1 MPTRYNSVPVAE
13 DAPRL
18 ALPVLR
24 VNPVDPHNRF
34 LRSKEYGDLVAYL
47 KGGILEL
54 QNRNLGRNQIKNTKR
69 KAEYYT
75 LTDRGLLKRERNGFM
90 SKCILRDEVPKVLKD
105 LHDGCGHFATAIT
118 LDRTVGNFFWPT
130 RTRDIEQYC
139 LSCKTCQRMGY
150 KRQSTELIP
159 IQRFEPLAMIGLDFL
174 GPINPECEVT
184 QTKYVLIAVDYFS
197 RFVWARPYPKAS
209 GDYVIAFFEDFFA
222 PVFGYPKAIYSDNGS
237 HFIGNPAKDYFKWR
251 GIHHSDAPVAYPSS
265 VGLVERSVQLVR
277 SRLTAHA
284 IERGPIGKKQWGL
297 AIPQAM
303 LSINSRL
310 VKIHGFT
317 PGEIMLGYQP
327 RGIWQRQLENEE
339 RLDNM
344 TEAEIQREEEKA
356 HLVYGLR
363 MERRDEQREA
373 ANTTVARNQ
382 KKLEG
387 RNNPVWTQPKE
398 GDLVLLWDYVLEK
411 DLGRKLDRRWSEPHR
426 LVKINPGGVSAM
438 VCKLYGDGSDLRRIH
453 LNHLKVYCPRPSHL
467 ESVVAATTVTFSR
480 EAMRYAGHP
489 GQRAIDLYSV

>member
-1 MPTRYNSVPVAE
+1 MSGADHDSQFHLATDASQTSIGGVLFQLAEVPSGTEASPRYRDRERIIMFISFRLSDAESRYLNTEREALAVVRCLAEVRWLVIGSLYPVKLYTDHQALLSILGKGAETSHRISNWQDRLNEYDFEIHHRPGRSHLIGIADGLSRMPTRYNSVPVAE
-13 DAPRL
+13 DASRL

-69 KAEYYT
+69 KADYYT

-209 GDYVIAFFEDFFA
+209 G
-222 PVFGYPKAIYSDNGS
+222 VFSC
-237 HFIGNPAKDYFKWR
+237 
-251 GIHHSDAPVAYPSS
+251 
-265 VGLVERSVQLVR
+265 RS
-277 SRLTAHA
+277 
-284 IERGPIGKKQWGL
+284 
-297 AIPQAM
+297 
-303 LSINSRL
+303 
-310 VKIHGFT
+310 
-317 PGEIMLGYQP
+317 
-327 RGIWQRQLENEE
+327 
-339 RLDNM
+339 
-344 TEAEIQREEEKA
+344 
-356 HLVYGLR
+356 
-363 MERRDEQREA
+363 
-373 ANTTVARNQ
+373 
-382 KKLEG
+382 
-387 RNNPVWTQPKE
+387 
-398 GDLVLLWDYVLEK
+398 
-411 DLGRKLDRRWSEPHR
+411 
-426 LVKINPGGVSAM
+426 
-438 VCKLYGDGSDLRRIH
+438 
-453 LNHLKVYCPRPSHL
+453 
-467 ESVVAATTVTFSR
+467 
-480 EAMRYAGHP
+480 
-489 GQRAIDLYSV
+489 